1 MLKELKA
8 GKKLSDLARG
18 QSLEMGE
25 TGLFPRS
32 YGNFV
37 PSLGNSEEL
46 ARTAFGL
53 TLKKPAADRVFNL
66 DGRFVVVSLT
76 NRVEADPSKLT
87 EQLRDELRTSVL
99 ASKQES
105 MLGELL
111 EKLKSEA
118 NIKVEPALQSIL
130 EGEKAL

>member
-1 MLKELKA
+1 M
-8 GKKLSDLARG
+8 
-18 QSLEMGE
+18 
-25 TGLFPRS
+25 
-32 YGNFV
+32 
-37 PSLGNSEEL
+37 
-46 ARTAFGL
+46 
-53 TLKKPAADRVFNL
+53 
-66 DGRFVVVSLT
+66 
-76 NRVEADPSKLT
+76 
-87 EQLRDELRTSVL
+87 RDELRTSVL